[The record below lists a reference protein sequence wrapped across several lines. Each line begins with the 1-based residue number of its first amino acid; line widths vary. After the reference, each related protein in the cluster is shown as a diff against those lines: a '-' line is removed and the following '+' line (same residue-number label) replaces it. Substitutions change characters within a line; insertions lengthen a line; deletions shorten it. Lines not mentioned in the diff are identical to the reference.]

1 MPTPSPSF
9 LLVALM
15 WFGMMAAMMLPV
27 SIPWIRVLVSLGD
40 AGGGMSRAVAGGGP
54 GGRAEGAPG
63 GARGGRGRGSAAAG
77 RIMGRVRSGALF
89 LAGYLSV
96 WLMFSVAAAGVQLWA
111 SGVVPLGRDT
121 PGAGFFLVGAG
132 LYQLSPV
139 KAACLRHCR
148 NPLTWFLTRWRDG
161 PRGALGMGWGHGL
174 YCLGCCWALMA
185 LALVLGVMSLLWMA
199 VLAAVVCIENLAPG
213 GAVFGRV
220 AGLGLVVWGVVVWV
234 G

>member
-1 MPTPSPSF
+1 
-9 LLVALM
+9 M

-27 SIPWIRVLVSLGD
+27 SVPWVRVLISLSD
-40 AGGGMSRAVAGGGP
+40 GGGGGSGLARPHTAGVPDEPVRARNGWSRFRAGT
-54 GGRAEGAPG
+54 
-63 GARGGRGRGSAAAG
+63 
-77 RIMGRVRSGALF
+77 LF

-96 WLMFSVAAAGVQLWA
+96 WLLFSLAVAGVQLWLA
-111 SGVVPLGRDT
+111 AVVPLGRDT
-121 PGAGFFLVGAG
+121 PVAGFFLVGAG

-161 PRGALGMGWGHGL
+161 SRGTLGMGWGHGL

-185 LALVLGVMSLLWMA
+185 LALVLGVMDLLWMA

-213 GAVFGRV
+213 GPVAGRV
-220 AGLGLVVWGVVVWV
+220 AGVGLVVWGVVVWV